1 MQGKTTVARHYAQFL
16 TSLDVLPGDGFVET
30 TGSRLANDGIPG
42 AKKSMET
49 VMNAGGGAIF
59 IDEAYQLTSNSGGDR
74 VLDFLLAEMESCI
87 GKIVFILAGYNK
99 PMEKFFEHNPGLT
112 SRVPY
117 RLQFAD
123 YTDTELLTMLIS
135 IIDKKY
141 KGRMKIEGG
150 IRGLYSRIA
159 IRRLGRGRGKEGF
172 GNARALHNMF
182 AKITERQ
189 AKRITRHRK
198 EGLNPDDF
206 LIAKEDMIGPDPSE
220 AIVKSETWKDLQN
233 LTGLKVVKETVRN
246 LFDLINENYQRELR
260 EKNSM
265 QMSFNRVFLGSP
277 GTGKTTVAKLY
288 GQVLADLGL
297 ISNGEGKFTTN
308 TCTLLTMLL
317 VIVKNPADFI
327 GSVLGESESNT
338 KAILANTVGKVLV
351 IDEASCGCFA

>member
-123 YTDTELLTMLIS
+123 YMDTELLTMLIS

-233 LTGLKVVKETVRN
+233 LTGLKTVKVSRRSGISSISLTRTTKENCERKIPCKC
-246 LFDLINENYQRELR
+246 LSIASSWDLQGQEKPLLR
-260 EKNSM
+260 SCTARFWRTWVSLATAKVNS
-265 QMSFNRVFLGSP
+265 P
-277 GTGKTTVAKLY
+277 P
-288 GQVLADLGL
+288 
-297 ISNGEGKFTTN
+297 
-308 TCTLLTMLL
+308 TL
-317 VIVKNPADFI
+317 VPY
-327 GSVLGESESNT
+327 
-338 KAILANTVGKVLV
+338 
-351 IDEASCGCFA
+351 